1 MEVVLTRGRRHRRI
15 RAAKKYGGGI
25 RGTHRTALDYLMDV
39 AITASESGY
48 GAKGSGLPVVVV
60 VDGGGP
66 VQPTLYGGSTGSRE
80 SRRSK
85 SRGPVNAF
93 EEHLSQLHDSEQMAL
108 RGYATRIDSL
118 RVIVE
123 EDGGTISED
132 SEQDFWDFVRRY
144 PLTEPGQ
151 VVVTS
156 EGHLRLV
163 WKGNDEAH
171 IGIRFLGDRRVR
183 YVIFNRRAGERALIE
198 SSGDDTFDGLV
209 GQARACGLRIFRA

>member
-1 MEVVLTRGRRHRRI
+1 M
-15 RAAKKYGGGI
+15 RAAKKSGGGI
-25 RGTHRTALDYLMDV
+25 RGTHRTALDYLMYA
-39 AITASESGY
+39 AIALSESGY
-48 GAKGSGLPVVVV
+48 QAEGGGWPVGVAVGDAGSVQAMGSGGSAVVR
-60 VDGGGP
+60 D
-66 VQPTLYGGSTGSRE
+66 
-80 SRRSK
+80 SRRSR

-93 EEHLSQLHDSEQMAL
+93 ENYLLQMHQLEQSAL
-108 RGYATRIDSL
+108 AGYASRIARL
-118 RVIVE
+118 HLIVE
-123 EDGGTISED
+123 EEGGTISED
-132 SEQDFWDFVRRY
+132 SERDFWDFVRRY
-144 PLTEPGQ
+144 PFTEPGQ

-209 GQARACGLRIFRA
+209 GQACACGLRIFSA